1 MASNSDTGNALYK
14 GQKYL
19 FGVQGRALRNN
30 VSLAGAFGF
39 LLFGYDQGFLSGLI
53 ARESFLEQFDHPSA
67 SLLGT
72 ISAIYE
78 IGCFCGAVTVFFVGS
93 SLGRKKCIYIGALLQ
108 TIGAILQAAS
118 FGVPQLIVGR
128 IVCGWGNGFN
138 TATTPLW
145 VSELVPANTRGRHI
159 AIEGNL
165 IAFGIVLAYYFNI
178 GMSYASGQ
186 VQWRL
191 VIAFQIV
198 IIMFQTFWTV
208 MLPES
213 PRWLSQAGRHE
224 EATHILTQITG
235 KNLTPE
241 HRDVVT
247 LKREIDDAIAL
258 ELEEGEWKFSECF
271 KDGPLKIR
279 HRFMLAIGLQAM
291 QQLSG
296 INLLVF
302 YAPHTLTTDI
312 GMDYGP
318 SLHVGAGLGLTYW
331 VFSFF
336 GIFYLDKMGR
346 RPPLVYGALGCA
358 ICFLCAGIL
367 QKDIT
372 PDRAKAS
379 LTFLFLYEAIFAIG
393 WLPVPWMYAPEIMP
407 LRHRTHSAAIAAA
420 SDWIFNYAVVQFA
433 PVAIKNIRW
442 KTYMIFFVLNVTFA
456 AVVWLFYPETKG
468 RSLEEID
475 QLYMG
480 ENDRFVVVD
489 RRGKLLP
496 GFRGRSRRADG
507 DVEASTGVVGQEESS
522 EKSST
527 FAVHDESGSK
537 REV

>member
-1 MASNSDTGNALYK
+1 MASIQNDHK
-14 GQKYL
+14 FPKYL
-19 FGVQGRALRNN
+19 FGAQGRALRNN

-53 ARESFLEQFDHPSA
+53 ARDSFLEQFDYPSS

-72 ISAIYE
+72 ISAIFD
-78 IGCFCGAVTVFFVGS
+78 IGCFCGAITVFFFGS
-93 SLGRKKCIYIGALLQ
+93 SLGRKNCIYIGALLQ
-108 TIGAILQAAS
+108 FIGAILQAAS

-128 IVCGWGNGFN
+128 IVSGWGNGFN

-145 VSELVPANTRGRHI
+145 VSELVPAKNRGRHI

-198 IIMFQTFWTV
+198 IIILQVAWTLV
-208 MLPES
+208 LPES
-213 PRWLSQAGRHE
+213 PRWLSARGRHA
-224 EATHILTQITG
+224 EASHVLSQITG
-235 KNLTPE
+235 KGLSVESPE
-241 HRDVVT
+241 VAVI
-247 LKREIDDAIAL
+247 KKEIDDAIAL
-258 ELEEGEWKFSECF
+258 EQADGEWKFSECL

-279 HRFMLAIGLQAM
+279 HRFLLAIGLQAM

-296 INLLVF
+296 INLLVY

-312 GMDYGP
+312 GMEYGP

-331 VFSFF
+331 VFSFV
-336 GIFYLDKMGR
+336 GIYCLDKTGR
-346 RPPLVYGALGCA
+346 RPPLVYGALACA

-372 PDRAKAS
+372 PARAKAS
-379 LTFLFLYEAIFAIG
+379 LTFFFLYEAIFAIG

-407 LRHRTHSAAIAAA
+407 LRHRTHSAALAAA
-420 SDWIFNYAVVQFA
+420 SDWIFNYLIVQIS
-433 PVAIKNIRW
+433 PIAIENIRW
-442 KTYMIFFVLNVTFA
+442 KTYMIFFVLNVLFA
-456 AVVWLFYPETKG
+456 CLVWLFYPETQG

-475 QLYMG
+475 ALYMG
-480 ENDRFVVVD
+480 DNDRYIVVD
-489 RRGKLLP
+489 RRGRLLP
-496 GFRGRSRRADG
+496 GFRGRIG
-507 DVEASTGVVGQEESS
+507 ASDPETVAAVSSGVDDSASS
-522 EKSST
+522 GKSSP
-527 FAVHDESGSK
+527 FAIHDETKASS
-537 REV
+537 